1 MTFSSLLYET
11 DNRICD
17 ETTFN
22 LSGFTLGD
30 YGGSTGKCPVFF
42 STVFVA
48 SFFIYQSHGTLLRA
62 SLWGS
67 QRQSVLL
74 CLPEQS
80 WCLSWSSW
88 SDCCLVYTL
97 ASWCWAVKFLFK
109 PFPGSDCAGSWVRR
123 LRQVRQVN
131 LGRKKGSESW
141 VLVLMKCATIVSLLK
156 LSKLQFLHV

>member
-1 MTFSSLLYET
+1 MKLT
-11 DNRICD
+11 
-17 ETTFN
+17 TTFVMRP
-22 LSGFTLGD
+22 LLTFQDSLWG
-30 YGGSTGKCPVFF
+30 
-42 STVFVA
+42 TVGEAQGNVQCFQCVSVA
-48 SFFIYQSHGTLLRA
+48 SFFTCQSHGTLLRA

-88 SDCCLVYTL
+88 SDCCLVHTL
-97 ASWCWAVKFLFK
+97 ASWSWAVKFLFK

-131 LGRKKGSESW
+131 PGRKKGSESW
-141 VLVLMKCATIVSLLK
+141 VLALMKCAAIVSFLK
-156 LSKLQFLHV
+156 LSKPQFLHV